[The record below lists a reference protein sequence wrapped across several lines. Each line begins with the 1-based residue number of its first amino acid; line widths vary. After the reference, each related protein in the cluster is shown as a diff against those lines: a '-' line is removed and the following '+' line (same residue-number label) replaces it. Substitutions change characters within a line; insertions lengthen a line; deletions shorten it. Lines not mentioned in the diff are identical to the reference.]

1 MLSLKELAYKTIVN
15 SLSSEKK
22 YRIENNIVL
31 NEEESK
37 EIKYIYTLIKSPTTI
52 YGSDLLKKQK
62 YNRGVSIIKKYI
74 RKYWLP
80 VIINLHYYKLQKI
93 ALFNVRG
100 KEVIIKTN
108 NLYYFDYLNKSSI
121 QSITLVNN
129 ILKIQVDRFIIRHC
143 YDRWITINLNTKEL
157 IWHDISP
164 NDKNCRSN
172 RIEVID
178 KKENLIEIILPSD
191 KHFLDYRT
199 LPLK

>member
-1 MLSLKELAYKTIVN
+1 MLSLKELAYKTILN
-15 SLSSEKK
+15 TLSSEKK

-80 VIINLHYYKLQKI
+80 EIIDLYSYKLQRI
-93 ALFNVRG
+93 AVINVRR

-108 NLYYFDYLNKSSI
+108 NIYYYDYLNKSAI

-129 ILKIQVDRFIIRHC
+129 ILKIQVDRHIIRHC
-143 YDRWITINLNTKEL
+143 YDRWITINLVTKEL

-164 NDKNCRSN
+164 NDKNCKSN
-172 RIEVID
+172 TIRIIN
-178 KKENLIEIILPSD
+178 KKEELIEIILPSD